1 MKYTLKKITLFAL
14 VSCFSAMVMTTLL
27 FAQEDEYVDDL
38 INTPTDRLA
47 QTGMKFLSVPIDP
60 RGASMGDAM
69 TAIEQRS
76 EAIFY
81 NPAGM
86 ARIEGGDV
94 FLAQTQFIA
103 DINYNAASAAYSTPF
118 GVFAVSG
125 VFVNYGDI
133 ERLVRADNEQGYLSD
148 GNFAPTANALGLGYA
163 RALTDRFSVGGQV
176 KFVTQDLGANATS
189 FDDNGD
195 YVYTSYKKNVT
206 SYDFGVIYNTGFRSL
221 TIGMG
226 VRNFSREITY
236 AEFGF
241 ELPLTFRIGA
251 SMDLLNDLTNID
263 PNVHKLTLAVDTERP
278 RDYYEQVKLG
288 LEYTLINTLRLRAGY
303 VYPEDERGLNTGA
316 GIQKDFGGL
325 GASVDFSYTQFG
337 VFGNVTRFSLGLS
350 F

>member
-1 MKYTLKKITLFAL
+1 MA
-14 VSCFSAMVMTTLL
+14 CFSIMVMTTFL
-27 FAQEDEYVDDL
+27 FAQEDNYVDDL
-38 INTPTDRLA
+38 INSPTDRLA
-47 QTGMKFLSVPIDP
+47 QTGMKFLSVSVDP
-60 RGASMGDAM
+60 RGVAMGNAM
-69 TAIEQRS
+69 TAIEHRS
-76 EAIFY
+76 TAIFY

-94 FLAQTQFIA
+94 FLGQTQFIA
-103 DINYNAASAAYSTPF
+103 DINYNAASAAYNTPI
-118 GVFAVSG
+118 GVFAISG

-133 ERLVRADNEQGYLSD
+133 ERVVRADNEQGYLTD
-148 GNFAPTANALGLGYA
+148 GTFAPTANAIGLGYA

-176 KFVTQDLGANATS
+176 KYVTQNLGSNATA

-195 YVYTSYKKNVT
+195 YVYSSYKKNVM
-206 SYDFGVIYNTGFRSL
+206 SYDFGVIYNTGLRSL

-251 SMDLLNDLTNID
+251 TMNILNDFTSID
-263 PNVHKLTLAVDTERP
+263 PDLHRFVVALDTERP
-278 RDYYEQVKLG
+278 RDYYEQIKLG
-288 LEYTLINTLRLRAGY
+288 FEYTLMNTLSLRAGY
-303 VYPEDERGLNTGA
+303 IYPEDEKGLNAGA
-316 GIQKDFGGL
+316 GIQRDFGGV

-337 VFGNVTRFSLGLS
+337 VFSNVTRFSLGLT